1 MRFTLH
7 HLQQNNMIRPSGGL
21 NQRSVTDYHADSPG
35 KRTDSLQIMTKEK
48 SDDLN
53 DSDIEVAELE
63 ELDVVR
69 EPADMVDNDN
79 VGKLCCFARW
89 FGKGGGEGALAL

>member
-1 MRFTLH
+1 
-7 HLQQNNMIRPSGGL
+7 
-21 NQRSVTDYHADSPG
+21 
-35 KRTDSLQIMTKEK
+35 MTKEK

-53 DSDIEVAELE
+53 DSEVAELE
-63 ELDVVR
+63 ELDVVG

-89 FGKGGGEGALAL
+89 FGKGGGEGRSLVLNNYLNFSRHK